1 MTPFIALFFILAGG
15 LFAVKIAY
23 VFSTALVLPYT
34 RGALYVST
42 SRKRI
47 TALLDALP
55 LQAGQILVDL
65 GCGDGRVLRHAHR
78 RFGVQAIGYELNLL
92 AYLKARLLCAGYSG
106 IKVLRRNFLK
116 ADFANADMVFC
127 YLFPDV
133 MVDVAAKLKAEL
145 KAGATVASCNFA
157 MPGLIPD
164 RILRP
169 QGALH
174 HDPIY
179 IYHMPAPEH

>member
-1 MTPFIALFFILAGG
+1 MTTWIAIFFILAGG

-23 VFSTALVLPYT
+23 VLSTALVLPYT

-47 TALLDALP
+47 TALFDTLP
-55 LQAGQILVDL
+55 LQAGQTLVDL
-65 GCGDGRVLRHAHR
+65 GCGDGRVLRQAHR
-78 RFGVQAIGYELNLL
+78 RFGVQAVGYELNPL
-92 AYLKARLLCAGYSG
+92 AYLKARLLCAGRSG
-106 IKVLRRNFLK
+106 IKVLRRDFLK
-116 ADFANADMVFC
+116 AEFTDADMVFC

-133 MVDVAAKLKAEL
+133 MSDVAAKLKAEL

-157 MPGLIPD
+157 MPGFIPD

-169 QGALH
+169 QGGLH

-179 IYHMPAPEH
+179 IYRVPTFET